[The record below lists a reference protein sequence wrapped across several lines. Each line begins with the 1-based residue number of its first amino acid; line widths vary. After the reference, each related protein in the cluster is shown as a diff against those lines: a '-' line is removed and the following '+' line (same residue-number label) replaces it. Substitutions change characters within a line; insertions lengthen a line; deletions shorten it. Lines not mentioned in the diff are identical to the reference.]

1 MKKITFLFILILFSI
16 ASIGQNLQLH
26 YDFTDANSK
35 NAEDRDY
42 MTATF
47 EMFKPDKAGST
58 FWFIDLDFNGPHH
71 EPNLA
76 YLEISRDLKLWE
88 FPLAIH
94 GEYNGGF
101 MYHRMNYGAHFSNIL
116 ILGPSAAFELGNVSL
131 GTYAG
136 YRYDDYSREGIDF
149 QWTGTW
155 FSIIWEERITLTG
168 FIDIWSQDDDYDGK
182 GKKAVIITEPQI
194 WYNFN
199 KTFALGGEVE
209 VSHNFIFGSKKI
221 EVFPTIGAKVE
232 F

>member
-1 MKKITFLFILILFSI
+1 MKRIIILTSLLLITFFLN
-16 ASIGQNLQLH
+16 GQNLQLH
-26 YDFTDANSK
+26 YDFTDGNSK
-35 NAEDRDY
+35 NAESRDY

-71 EPNLA
+71 EPSLA
-76 YLEISRDLKLWE
+76 YLEIARNFKMWD
-88 FPLAIH
+88 FPIAIH

-101 MYHRMNYGAHFSNIL
+101 MYHRDNYGAHFSNIL
-116 ILGPSAAFELGNVSL
+116 IFGPAYSIDIADISF

-136 YRYDDYSREGIDF
+136 YRFDDYSREGVDF

-155 FSIIWEERITLTG
+155 FTSIWKERITLTG

-194 WYNFN
+194 WYNLT
-199 KTFALGGEVE
+199 KAFAAGGEIE
-209 VSHNFIFGSKKI
+209 FSHNFIYGSKKI
-221 EVFPTIGAKVE
+221 EVFPTLGIKVQ